1 MIIRKKLTLEEAKS
15 EKKKL
20 IAFLKKQPKELRTI
34 LAHAKL
40 NNAFLVLG
48 FKSFEAYLKDCI
60 ATARIDMKPDYAR
73 KCANAGIVEMHIL
86 GEDKIGTMPEGALRI
101 FSENIDKTNWIP
113 VYKLAKKW
121 TKCRYPTNQK
131 IIKAA
136 KSLKVYKKDETKS
149 QVNLKEKNTNIRTSN
164 KPSLLNGAK
173 GNGNKTFNTGVNNI
187 PDVESDNKVSS
198 SNSSNA
204 KILSIKSLTS
214 DKVCKH
220 IISKYKAND
229 IKKILGF
236 LRVSQDEI
244 VQNSCDHILT
254 HCKEV
259 AVKNTIIK
267 LSRHIKDRKST
278 TTKKGI
284 KKAG

>member
-1 MIIRKKLTLEEAKS
+1 MVIKNVSTLEEAKS

-20 IAFLKKQPKELRTI
+20 ITCLKKQPKELRTI

-40 NNAFLVLG
+40 NNGYSVLK

-60 ATARIDMKPDYAR
+60 SLARIDMKPDYAR

-101 FSENIDKTNWIP
+101 FSENIDKTKWIP
-113 VYKLAKKW
+113 VYELAKKW
-121 TKCRYPTNQK
+121 SKCRYPTNQK

-136 KSLKVYKKDETKS
+136 QSLKVYRKDETKS
-149 QVNLKEKNTNIRTSN
+149 KKKVKEKNTATKTSN
-164 KPSLLNGAK
+164 KPLLLNGAK
-173 GNGNKTFNTGVNNI
+173 GKGNKTFNNGINNI
-187 PDVESDNKVSS
+187 PNVESDNKVSS
-198 SNSSNA
+198 SNSSNT
-204 KILSIKSLTS
+204 KVVSIKALTS
-214 DKVCKH
+214 DKASEH
-220 IISKYKAND
+220 IISKYEAKE
-229 IKKILGF
+229 IKNILGF

-244 VQNSCDHILT
+244 IQDSCNHILT
-254 HCKEV
+254 HCKEG
-259 AVKNTIIK
+259 AIKNTIIK
-267 LSRHIKDRKST
+267 LSRHLQDCKSI